1 MHKMTTKASNAVTVR
16 KNPYTTLL
24 EKKEN
29 KNRWLAPFQ
38 IKILIEMDTLL
49 ESLDLLLLVIDTVIC

>member
-1 MHKMTTKASNAVTVR
+1 MTTKASNTVTVR

-24 EKKEN
+24 EKKE
-29 KNRWLAPFQ
+29 KKRWLAPSQ

-49 ESLDLLLLVIDTVIC
+49 ESLDLLLLVIDTVIS